1 MRRFCPGQR
10 LDESLASRHRRAVRL
25 SPLLRRKSA
34 DAALDEVADGSAA
47 SPELRLRRSLG
58 AFDLTLFGVGA
69 IVGAGI
75 FSSVGEM
82 AAGSAQHAGA
92 GPALILSYLLT
103 AVACGLCALCYA
115 EIAAM
120 VPVAGSAYT
129 YSYVALGEIFAWI
142 IGWDLIIEYA
152 VGNIYVAQS
161 WADYLRSFLQGAF
174 GVDFPAWMAT
184 DLQTVA
190 HNPALRALAPT
201 LVTPLGTLV
210 VGFNLP
216 AALVVAALTVVLVI
230 GVRESARLNAGMVLL
245 KLVLVLG
252 FVGVGAAYVQPAHW
266 HPFAPHGFRGIW
278 TGASLAFFSYIGFDA
293 ISTLGEETKQP
304 QRDLPR
310 GMLWSLGICTVLY
323 VAVAAVMTGLVPSS
337 ELATGDPLAHAL
349 RAAGLERTATFMSL
363 GAVVAVTA
371 VLLVFQLGQPR
382 ILFAMARD
390 GLLPP
395 AFGRVHPR
403 FRTPALGTVVTGVF
417 VGVMPTFLTQ
427 EQALELTSIGTL
439 FAFLLVAVGVI
450 VLRVRE
456 PDRPRPFRCPGFP
469 VTPVLAVVA
478 CIALMAGLPATNWW
492 RFGVWLAIGLVI
504 YAGYGARRSR
514 LARS

>member
-1 MRRFCPGQR
+1 MK
-10 LDESLASRHRRAVRL
+10 LAD
-25 SPLLRRKSA
+25 LLRRKRA
-34 DAALDEVADGSAA
+34 DAVLGEVERAGEGAA
-47 SPELRLRRSLG
+47 GRGLRRTLG
-58 AFDLTLFGVGA
+58 AFDLTLMGVGA
-69 IVGAGI
+69 VVGAGI

-82 AAGSAQHAGA
+82 AAGSAQHPGA
-92 GPALILSYLLT
+92 GPALVLSYLFT

-161 WADYLRSFLQGAF
+161 WADYLRSFLRGAF
-174 GVDFPAWMAT
+174 GLDFPAWMAT

-190 HNPALRALAPT
+190 RDPALRAIAPV
-201 LVTPLGTLV
+201 LHTPFGPLV

-216 AALVVAALTVVLVI
+216 ALLVVAALTLVLVR

-252 FVGVGAAYVQPAHW
+252 FVGVGAAYVEPAHW
-266 HPFAPHGFRGIW
+266 HPFAPHGFRGVW

-293 ISTLGEETKQP
+293 VSTLAEETRVP

-323 VAVAAVMTGLVPSS
+323 VAVAAVMTGLVPS
-337 ELATGDPLAHAL
+337 ELLATGDPLARAL
-349 RAAGLERTATFMSL
+349 RAAGLDRLATLMSL
-363 GAVVAVTA
+363 GAVIAVTA

-395 AFGRVHPR
+395 AFARVHGR
-403 FRTPALGTVVTGVF
+403 FRTPAFGTVLTGVF
-417 VGVMPTFLTQ
+417 VGVTPTFVTQ
-427 EQALELTSIGTL
+427 DQALELTNIGTL

-450 VLRVRE
+450 ALRVRE
-456 PDRPRPFRCPGFP
+456 PERARPFRCPGYP
-469 VTPVLAVVA
+469 VTPVLAAVA
-478 CIALMAGLPATNWW
+478 CLALIAGLPATNWW
-492 RFGVWLAIGLVI
+492 RFAIWLAVGMVI
-504 YAGYGARRSR
+504 YLRYGAKRSK
-514 LARS
+514 LAR